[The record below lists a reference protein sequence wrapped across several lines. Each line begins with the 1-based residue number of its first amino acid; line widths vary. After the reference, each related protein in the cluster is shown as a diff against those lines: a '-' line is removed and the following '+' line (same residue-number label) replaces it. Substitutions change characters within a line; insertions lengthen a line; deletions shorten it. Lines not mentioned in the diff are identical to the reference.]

1 MKLIAIYASFCQGY
15 VLLFGDVNVYT
26 EQPLHIS

>member
-1 MKLIAIYASFCQGY
+1 MKLIAIYAEFHQSAYFFEC
-15 VLLFGDVNVYT
+15 DVYT